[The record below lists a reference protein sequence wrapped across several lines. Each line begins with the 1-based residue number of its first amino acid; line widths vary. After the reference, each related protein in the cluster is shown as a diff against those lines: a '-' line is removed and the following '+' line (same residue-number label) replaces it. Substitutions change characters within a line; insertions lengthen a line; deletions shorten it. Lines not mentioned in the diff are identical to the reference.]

1 MLDIYKTKSDKEIEA
16 LAAMVDKLQEAL
28 DKSLS
33 GYADAIELAY
43 KYGALD
49 AHTDRLANPPEVLWG
64 RSKLKKEFQK

>member
-33 GYADAIELAY
+33 GYAEAIEIA
-43 KYGALD
+43 
-49 AHTDRLANPPEVLWG
+49 
-64 RSKLKKEFQK
+64 